1 MTEAQAL
8 ALDVADVAH
17 AYGKKRALD
26 GVSFSV
32 EQGRF
37 TALLGPNGAGK
48 TTLFGLITRLLAL
61 RKGRISICGV
71 DLSQGAR
78 SLAPLG
84 LVFQQPTLDLDLT
97 VHENLSYFGSLRG
110 MSRRERNA
118 RIEDELTRLD
128 MAERARERV
137 RDLNGGHRRRV
148 ELARAL
154 LHEPQLLL
162 LDEPSV
168 GLDIESRGRIVEH
181 VHTLASER
189 GLGVLWATHLIDEI
203 WQGDDLVVLAG
214 GRVAARGRMEDVVR
228 ETGADDLGGAFAAL
242 TGGSREGSREGAS
255 LNEAPCPA

>member
-8 ALDVADVAH
+8 ALDVANVAH
-17 AYGKKRALD
+17 DYGKKRALD

-32 EQGRF
+32 EPGRF

-61 RKGRISICGV
+61 RKGRISICGI
-71 DLSQGAR
+71 DLSEGAR
-78 SLAPLG
+78 ALEPLG
-84 LVFQQPTLDLDLT
+84 LVFQQPTLDLDLS

-110 MSRRERNA
+110 MSRRRRNE

-128 MAERARERV
+128 MADRARERV

-162 LDEPSV
+162 LDEPTV

-203 WQGDDLVVLAG
+203 RAGDDLVVLAA
-214 GRVAARGRMEDVVR
+214 GRVAARGRMESVLR
-228 ETGADDLGGAFAAL
+228 ETGAGDLGGAFAAL
-242 TGGSREGSREGAS
+242 TGGTVRERAD
-255 LNEAPCPA
+255 LKEAPCPA